1 MEQEVKI
8 NRWLRWGYGL
18 ILGIIF
24 KFILDIIFSLVY
36 TYYSLFQPI
45 ENYLVSIFIV
55 YLVVETLLIVNRK
68 LNTTYPWNK
77 RPYARFFLQFV
88 LNASVSLVLVFAMR
102 WTVKFAFGSYK
113 YVSLQDELTIA
124 GFTTF
129 IVLTFVIFELGLF
142 LLNQWRFSLA
152 ELERFKKENAEYR
165 FELLRA
171 QLNPHFLFN
180 SLNTLSSLVYENP
193 ENAGLFI
200 RELADVYRYIL
211 ENKEKELVSL
221 DTEIGFVRSFITL
234 MQLRFGDNLLVEVD
248 LPTNNH
254 TLLVAPL
261 TLQMLIE
268 NAIKHNVVSKKKPLK
283 IDIFLENEFLVVK
296 NNLQPK
302 INKEVGTETGLKN
315 ITNRYGYL
323 TDREVIIEENND
335 DFVVKIP
342 LPDSESVKNVAP

>member
-1 MEQEVKI
+1 MEQKVKI
-8 NRWLRWGYGL
+8 NRWLRWGYGF
-18 ILGIIF
+18 ILGIMF

-36 TYYSLFQPI
+36 TYYNLFEPI
-45 ENYLVSIFIV
+45 TTYLLSIAIV
-55 YLVVETLLIVNRK
+55 YLVVETLLLINRR
-68 LNTTYPWNK
+68 LNTVYSWNH
-77 RPYARFFLQFV
+77 RPYARFFLQFI
-88 LNASVSLVLVFAMR
+88 LNAVVALVLVFGVR
-102 WTVKFAFGSYK
+102 WTAKFILGSYQ

-124 GFTTF
+124 GLIVF

-142 LLNQWRFSLA
+142 LLNKWRFSLA

-221 DTEIGFVRSFITL
+221 DTEIGFVSSFITL
-234 MQLRFGDNLLVEVD
+234 MQLRFGENLRVEVD
-248 LPTNNH
+248 LPTDNH
-254 TLLVAPL
+254 TLFVAPL
-261 TLQMLIE
+261 TLQLLIE

-283 IDIFLENEFLVVK
+283 IDIFLENEYLVVK

-302 INKEVGTETGLKN
+302 INKETGTETGLKN

-323 TDREVIIEENND
+323 TDRKVIIEDNESE
-335 DFVVKIP
+335 FVVKIP
-342 LPDSESVKNVAP
+342 LPNTETVKM